1 MNLVTEYLENSM
13 EIKSKTINT
22 LVIEDTKQFASF
34 VRGLLEA
41 TNKENEKFELIEDFK
56 KLDMSKNVEMIFDVF
71 TIEANS
77 SSILKKLYTELE
89 EDLNSQDMYLKKVD
103 LESLIANITDDLI
116 YRSRFSLSSGE
127 ISYQNLFKAITIEFD
142 YEKTSVLERLTEYIK
157 VSYEL
162 LGKKLFIIINLDSFL
177 YEEELLELEKFL
189 EYNDIKVLALQN
201 TIRREVNSSEN
212 LKIVD
217 KDLCEI

>member
-103 LESLIANITDDLI
+103 SDDLI